1 MSYYFLKKD
10 MKKTLLI
17 LAFNVIIIAAN
28 AQTNWINI
36 DSLYQPLPANF
47 HVYKST
53 GLVDGKPDIMYYA
66 VADLKN
72 KHLKFT
78 TDTTCKR
85 RLTPKQFYQKN
96 NQPLLVVNCSFF
108 SFATDQNLN
117 VVMKN
122 GKLMG
127 YNEQSIAAHGKDTLT
142 YFHSFFG
149 TLGISKK
156 RNADVAWVYA
166 DSTKRFPYASE
177 TPVHF
182 FRDSLKDLKLDYVKN
197 KTENASTI
205 PVNFSKWKMQ
215 TAVGGG
221 PVLLQN
227 GEIKITNNEERRFG
241 GTAINNHEPRTAI
254 GYTKNH
260 QLIIFVCEGR
270 SDSAAGLTLIGE
282 AQVLKDLHCVEGLNL
297 DGGGSSC
304 LLINGKETN
313 TPSSKGIQRAV
324 PSVFLIEPQ

>member
-1 MSYYFLKKD
+1 MN
-10 MKKTLLI
+10 KTLFIFALNFI
-17 LAFNVIIIAAN
+17 FIAAN
-28 AQTNWINI
+28 AQTKWINV
-36 DSLYQPLPANF
+36 DSLYQPLPAYF

-53 GLVDGKPDIMYYA
+53 GSVDGKPNIMYYA

-78 TDTTCKR
+78 ADTTYKR
-85 RLTPKQFYQKN
+85 RLTPIQFYQKN
-96 NQPLLVVNCSFF
+96 DQPLLVVNCSFF

-117 VVMKN
+117 VVMRN
-122 GKLMG
+122 GKLLG
-127 YNEQSIAAHGKDTLT
+127 YNEQTIPAHGKDTLT

-156 RNADVAWVYA
+156 RNADVAWVYT
-166 DSTKRFPYASE
+166 DSSKRFPYASE

-182 FRDSLKDLKLDYVKN
+182 FRDSLKLLHLNYVKN
-197 KTENASTI
+197 KTENGSAI

-227 GEIKITNNEERRFG
+227 GEIKIANNEERKFG

-260 QLIIFVCEGR
+260 QLIILVCEGR
-270 SDSAAGLTLIGE
+270 SDSAAGLTLIQA
-282 AQVLKDLHCVEGLNL
+282 AQILKDLNCVEALNL

-304 LLINGKETN
+304 MLINGKGTN
-313 TPSSKGIQRAV
+313 TPSSKGVQRSV
-324 PSVFLIEPQ
+324 PSVFLIERK